1 MKTDMRIL
9 YRRLSQASTW
19 IGLVSFVVLFFAGP
33 WIMSAWTGG
42 RIGAPNP
49 LFLLLL
55 AVVLVN
61 SWWWGSLSLLYA
73 SNRHEGLSLAYIAA
87 NLAAIMLVLP
97 LTGLFGV
104 AGAASALLVS
114 EIAIA
119 IYTIVRANALIDE
132 SPAAYIGISL
142 SPPLYLIGQI
152 RELVAAVRGRI
163 GRGRRE

>member
-1 MKTDMRIL
+1 
-9 YRRLSQASTW
+9 
-19 IGLVSFVVLFFAGP
+19 
-33 WIMSAWTGG
+33 
-42 RIGAPNP
+42 
-49 LFLLLL
+49 
-55 AVVLVN
+55 
-61 SWWWGSLSLLYA
+61 
-73 SNRHEGLSLAYIAA
+73 
-87 NLAAIMLVLP
+87 MLVLP

-152 RELVAAVRGRI
+152 RELVAAARRRL